1 MTDNKNFITLK
12 DAASILGYRHINS
25 IKKLIKKNILKYYQ
39 LPNSSK
45 KMVNIKEVLELAVED

>member
-1 MTDNKNFITLK
+1 MIDNQNFITFK
-12 DAASILGYRHINS
+12 EAASILGYKHINS

-45 KMVNIKEVLELAVED
+45 KMVNINEVLALAVED

>member
-45 KMVNIKEVLELAVED
+45 KMVNIKEVLALAVED

>member
-25 IKKLIKKNILKYYQ
+25 IKKLIKKNILRYYQ

-45 KMVNIKEVLELAVED
+45 KMVNIKEVLALAVED

>member
-25 IKKLIKKNILKYYQ
+25 IKKLIEKNILKYYQ

-45 KMVNIKEVLELAVED
+45 KMVNIKEVLALAVED

>member
-1 MTDNKNFITLK
+1 MTGNKNFITLK

-45 KMVNIKEVLELAVED
+45 KMVNINEVLALAVED

>member
-12 DAASILGYRHINS
+12 DAASILSYRHINS

-45 KMVNIKEVLELAVED
+45 KMVNIKEVLALAVED